1 MRLPPLSVITTW
13 PVPNY
18 THPQT
23 HGRALLI
30 TNLLLI
36 TLVLLA
42 VLGRLYARLIIKR
55 WYGADDSMIV
65 LACLATIGMNTV
77 VILANE
83 RYGWNRHIYDI
94 PPQMIASAGKIAFVA
109 KLAFVFAATPVEAYW
124 QYPPNPDA
132 HCLDEGKVM
141 LGGGVINCVSD
152 LLTTVL
158 PIPIVM
164 RLQMPLKQR
173 IGVCVLLCLGFIVT
187 IAGVIRTYF
196 IWKSLIDSWDQTW
209 FAYPLWIAAA
219 VEIDLAV
226 MEFEQQHSRG
236 GGTTP
241 GSRVAGGVERTY
253 PQPGTDDDPIEVLG
267 DIGGREFRHSEI
279 VLDDPAASSSSSN
292 HRCGTPSLQI
302 MKQQSVEQEVLHIRK
317 SVPGAFTC
325 LRGDWT
331 SMSADGSS
339 AAADISFTR
348 LGNHNRHGES
358 SSQAESRSR
367 SSGKRSGETQ
377 RWSRG
382 EIGSSHS
389 RDIGSSHSHSHS
401 HGTPSSRASTEGDSR
416 RRYGH
421 MSKKSGGGFLLD
433 SFSPNGHA
441 RRSEGEER
449 EQERERQWDRHGKRK
464 AQDGH
469 GSHLQV
475 EKRRHGQNRFS
486 TGSSYGAGGS
496 PLSREVSMS
505 TQDNDRTNAPRSAS
519 GSQHA
524 RSASMDPA
532 QLVQMALELSESR
545 RRQTSAPMHWPM
557 GSPRDS
563 RRVSALASGHHER
576 PRSPGRPRASLG
588 ARDVS
593 NNASAAAQPR
603 QSIATEPASDQP
615 ASEIVPDHFS
625 SATLARAEK
634 ARKYFELASEHRR
647 LLESLPPLKAD
658 AEAPGNY
665 TFVSTSSPHTPHPQI
680 ER

>member
-1 MRLPPLSVITTW
+1 
-13 PVPNY
+13 
-18 THPQT
+18 
-23 HGRALLI
+23 
-30 TNLLLI
+30 
-36 TLVLLA
+36 
-42 VLGRLYARLIIKR
+42 
-55 WYGADDSMIV
+55 
-65 LACLATIGMNTV
+65 
-77 VILANE
+77 
-83 RYGWNRHIYDI
+83 
-94 PPQMIASAGKIAFVA
+94 
-109 KLAFVFAATPVEAYW
+109 
-124 QYPPNPDA
+124 
-132 HCLDEGKVM
+132 
-141 LGGGVINCVSD
+141 
-152 LLTTVL
+152 
-158 PIPIVM
+158 
-164 RLQMPLKQR
+164 
-173 IGVCVLLCLGFIVT
+173 
-187 IAGVIRTYF
+187 
-196 IWKSLIDSWDQTW
+196 
-209 FAYPLWIAAA
+209 
-219 VEIDLAV
+219 
-226 MEFEQQHSRG
+226 
-236 GGTTP
+236 
-241 GSRVAGGVERTY
+241 
-253 PQPGTDDDPIEVLG
+253 
-267 DIGGREFRHSEI
+267 
-279 VLDDPAASSSSSN
+279 
-292 HRCGTPSLQI
+292 
-302 MKQQSVEQEVLHIRK
+302 
-317 SVPGAFTC
+317 
-325 LRGDWT
+325 
-331 SMSADGSS
+331 MSADGSS

-348 LGNHNRHGES
+348 LGNHSRNGES

-469 GSHLQV
+469 GSYLQV
-475 EKRRHGQNRFS
+475 EKRRNGRNRFS

-505 TQDNDRTNAPRSAS
+505 TQDDDRTKAPRSAS

-576 PRSPGRPRASLG
+576 PKSPGRPRASLG

-593 NNASAAAQPR
+593 NNAFAAAQPR

-615 ASEIVPDHFS
+615 PSEIVPDHFS

-680 ER
+680 ERVPSYQGHQHSLGRQYNPLQSLRNRRLRNRERRALPAPLDAWSDTGRIHQWVDDVEAAAEDPEYRIQPDRVQLPPYEDD